1 MSLQELETQLS
12 HLRPAEKAELIQ
24 RWIQEITHAFPGIEK
39 IAGVAGGEAC
49 IVRTRIPVWA
59 LENYRR
65 LGWNEATILENYPSL
80 RANDLVNAWAYYESH
95 RQEINQ
101 AIRANEAA

>member
-1 MSLQELETQLS
+1 MSLHELESQLS
-12 HLRPAEKAELIQ
+12 HLRPAEKAELVR
-24 RWIQEITHAFPGIEK
+24 RWIQDITNVFPGIEK
-39 IAGVAGGEAC
+39 NVGVAGGEAC

-80 RANDLVNAWAYYESH
+80 RATDLVNAWAYFDAH
-95 RQEINQ
+95 RQEINK

>member
-1 MSLQELETQLS
+1 MSDFQIYLS
-12 HLRPAEKAELIQ
+12 QLRPAEKAELV
-24 RWIQEITHAFPGIEK
+24 RKWIQDITHAYPGIEK
-39 IAGVAGGEAC
+39 IPGVAGGEAC
-49 IVRTRIPVWA
+49 VVRTRIPVWA

-80 RANDLVNAWAYYESH
+80 RTADLVNAWAYAEAH
-95 RQEINQ
+95 PNEIDS

>member
-1 MSLQELETQLS
+1 MSLHELESQLS
-12 HLRPAEKAELIQ
+12 HLRPAEKAELVR
-24 RWIQEITHAFPGIEK
+24 RWIQDITNIFPGIEK
-39 IAGVAGGEAC
+39 TVGVAGGEAC
-49 IVRTRIPVWA
+49 IVRTRIPIWA

-80 RANDLVNAWAYYESH
+80 RATDLVNAWAYFDAH
-95 RQEINQ
+95 RQEISR